1 MVGFALIFVYI
12 GATFGV
18 MYTSLSNAGFL
29 CALTVVFTPILDY
42 LVFRKKPSK
51 KLFVVLIMAFV
62 GIALLTLTEN
72 LKPALG
78 DIICLLC
85 AVSYATDLLI
95 TEHAV
100 AHEEVNAF
108 QLGIFQLGF
117 CGAGMLILSLIFE
130 TQTLAKSP
138 AAWGSAIVLSIFCT
152 GAAFIVQ
159 AIAQQYTSASHVG
172 VIFTLEPVFNSI
184 VAFFIAHEILRP
196 QAYLGGLL
204 LVASLLVMEIDFT
217 KMFKKSS

>member
-1 MVGFALIFVYI
+1 M
-12 GATFGV
+12 
-18 MYTSLSNAGFL
+18 
-29 CALTVVFTPILDY
+29 
-42 LVFRKKPSK
+42 
-51 KLFVVLIMAFV
+51 
-62 GIALLTLTEN
+62 
-72 LKPALG
+72 G

-117 CGAGMLILSLIFE
+117 CGAGMLILSLLFE
-130 TQTLAKSP
+130 TPAFFSKSP
-138 AAWGSAIVLSIFCT
+138 AALGSAIVLSIFCT

-184 VAFFIAHEILRP
+184 VAFFIA
-196 QAYLGGLL
+196 
-204 LVASLLVMEIDFT
+204 
-217 KMFKKSS
+217 

>member
-1 MVGFALIFVYI
+1 M
-12 GATFGV
+12 
-18 MYTSLSNAGFL
+18 
-29 CALTVVFTPILDY
+29 P
-42 LVFRKKPSK
+42 
-51 KLFVVLIMAFV
+51 
-62 GIALLTLTEN
+62 EN
-72 LKPALG
+72 LRPALG

-108 QLGIFQLGF
+108 QLGVFQLGF

-172 VIFTLEPVFNSI
+172 VIFTLEPVFNSV

-196 QAYLGGLL
+196 QAYVGGIL

-217 KMFKKSS
+217 KILKKSS